1 MYCDNGTEL
10 GTSTNL
16 NTHIINRSSGKNCS
30 TSSTDSGVGLVDNAV
45 TFKAGSTTKDS
56 NSTTSSKYE
65 ETKEKF
71 EPQAETGAEANPQR
85 ISIEVEATVN
95 LSKPAAN
102 RSKKSS
108 PAVSIRST
116 TISIV
121 SIDEN
126 AIDSSCIDSD
136 SEAEADESCTVQKL
150 GQQVT
155 YPPHSA
161 ELTQLNK
168 GLTVISRQ
176 VVPST
181 GEVPSPPTAP
191 DVVAK
196 QLLNGNLNL
205 ATPATPA
212 SPQQIG
218 SIALT
223 NTTDVTFGDKHYYE
237 GPVTIQQI
245 LIDNREKWKTL
256 DGESGG
262 QDNPGFN
269 PQSTS
274 NGNASGAKL
283 NESCK
288 EPVICP
294 FLPHTIGRKALV
306 ITSAFAILTLVLIVI
321 LATTTNL
328 FGKTLNKS
336 KLGDGDDSRQNI
348 PINSTIAIDGSELV
362 LVSID
367 EWDGRMSRP
376 SLEPLKLPVDR
387 VIIAHTVTEGCDT
400 LDVCSYRVRVMQA
413 YHMDILDW
421 EQVGYNFMVGGDGRV
436 YVGRGWD
443 FIGAH
448 TIKYNRSSI
457 GIAFIGSF
465 DKINATELQL
475 RACQLLLAD
484 GVRLKKLTPD
494 YKIYGHRQLLAT
506 QSPGDKLY
514 NIIKTWPHFAK
525 TT

>member
-16 NTHIINRSSGKNCS
+16 NTHSINRSSGKNCS

-45 TFKAGSTTKDS
+45 TIKAGSTTKDN
-56 NSTTSSKYE
+56 NSTTSRKCE
-65 ETKEKF
+65 ETKEKS
-71 EPQAETGAEANPQR
+71 EPQAVAEANPQR

-95 LSKPAAN
+95 LNKPTAN

-191 DVVAK
+191 DIVAK

-205 ATPATPA
+205 ATPATPS

-245 LIDNREKWKTL
+245 LIDSREKWKTL

-294 FLPHTIGRKALV
+294 FLSHTIGRKAVV

-328 FGKTLNKS
+328 FGKTLNK
-336 KLGDGDDSRQNI
+336 
-348 PINSTIAIDGSELV
+348 TIDGSELV

-376 SLEPLKLPVDR
+376 TLEPLKLPVDR

-443 FIGAH
+443 YIGAH

-475 RACQLLLAD
+475 RACQLLLAE

-514 NIIKTWPHFAK
+514 NIIKTWTHFAK

>member
-328 FGKTLNKS
+328 FGKTLNK
-336 KLGDGDDSRQNI
+336 
-348 PINSTIAIDGSELV
+348 TIDGSELV

>member
-16 NTHIINRSSGKNCS
+16 NTHSINRSSGKNCS

-45 TFKAGSTTKDS
+45 TIKAGSTTKDN
-56 NSTTSSKYE
+56 NSTTSRKCE
-65 ETKEKF
+65 ETKEKS
-71 EPQAETGAEANPQR
+71 EPQAVAEANPQR

-95 LSKPAAN
+95 LNKPTAN

-191 DVVAK
+191 DIVAK

-205 ATPATPA
+205 ATPATPS

-245 LIDNREKWKTL
+245 LIDSREKWKTL

-294 FLPHTIGRKALV
+294 FLSHTIGRKAVV

-328 FGKTLNKS
+328 FGKTLNKNQ
-336 KLGDGDDSRQNI
+336 DNI
-348 PINSTIAIDGSELV
+348 GGGLV
-362 LVSID
+362 LRFVPRAAWLAQPPQKQLPD
-367 EWDGRMSRP
+367 
-376 SLEPLKLPVDR
+376 LALPVPM
-387 VIIAHTVTEGCDT
+387 VILLPTNSEN
-400 LDVCSYRVRVMQA
+400 CSTQAQCVFRVRFLQTF
-413 YHMDILDW
+413 DIESQQKDDISF
-421 EQVGYNFMVGGDGRV
+421 NFLIGGDGNV

-443 FIGAH
+443 VVGAH
-448 TIKYNRSSI
+448 MHGYNTRSLSL
-457 GIAFIGSF
+457 AYIGSF
-465 DKINATELQL
+465 RHQRPSSKQL
-475 RACQLLLAD
+475 SVTHLLLER
-484 GVRLKKLTPD
+484 GVELGKISSNYKLVAASTLEPTITE
-494 YKIYGHRQLLAT
+494 YNAELLY
-506 QSPGDKLY
+506 QS
-514 NIIKTWPHFAK
+514 FANWTHW
-525 TT
+525 TTAA